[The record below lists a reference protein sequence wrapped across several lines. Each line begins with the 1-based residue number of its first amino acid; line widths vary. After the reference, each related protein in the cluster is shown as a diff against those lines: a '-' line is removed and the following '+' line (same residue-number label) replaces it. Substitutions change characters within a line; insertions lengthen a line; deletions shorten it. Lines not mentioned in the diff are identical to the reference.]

1 MLDILGWQFDRAGPK
16 SDDFSKHVSALGV
29 KFDLSESNMGTLML
43 HNTEKRIED
52 TTLLLETVVRAD
64 KLSKKDALILRG
76 KLAFCDAFIFGRIG
90 KLALQDI
97 TKHAYAS
104 PFISKLTERLVDS
117 LNLLR
122 NRLLAGKPRL
132 LTCRMLDTF
141 FIFTDASFSKE
152 QGGGF
157 GAFLAAQ
164 DGRILSWFSLHV
176 DASRFATWFEQGRQN
191 LIGEFETITVSL
203 AM

>member
-29 KFDLSESNMGTLML
+29 KFDLSESNMGTLKV

-152 QGGGF
+152 
-157 GAFLAAQ
+157 
-164 DGRILSWFSLHV
+164 
-176 DASRFATWFEQGRQN
+176 
-191 LIGEFETITVSL
+191 
-203 AM
+203 